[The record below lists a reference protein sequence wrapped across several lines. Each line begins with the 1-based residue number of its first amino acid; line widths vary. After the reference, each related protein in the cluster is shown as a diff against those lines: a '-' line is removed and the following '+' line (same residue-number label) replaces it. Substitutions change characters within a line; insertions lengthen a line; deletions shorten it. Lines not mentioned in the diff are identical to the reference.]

1 MHPTLCH
8 SILMEKKTYPQNE
21 CTIYAIPIHHY
32 TNTNMSHQNISIMH
46 TSHHNISSWFCL
58 DTDWKAIHLY
68 TPSIVCITHTCTYKS
83 HMGSTNTTPAPAYTH
98 FDLQPIRAYPRHQPW
113 HTFSQLSQY
122 HHHEHELSTHYTH
135 RTSIVNAPAI
145 SHVRRYNTI
154 AIVST
159 DWYQYQQLPPPTPIS
174 SHAHRIQHSP
184 HLLMNKD
191 NYPYIC
197 LYRLKF
203 NSSRIHRYASSAQ
216 RNIAHMHPHHIPH
229 GALPLLLAPTPTIHS
244 HLCIPCINLKLAI
257 QYNTIVSTDWCWHQQ
272 LPPTD
277 IFATS
282 PGIINCN
289 ITTSGRLTLESKSWN
304 TYTVSYEKYSYF

>member
-1 MHPTLCH
+1 
-8 SILMEKKTYPQNE
+8 
-21 CTIYAIPIHHY
+21 
-32 TNTNMSHQNISIMH
+32 
-46 TSHHNISSWFCL
+46 
-58 DTDWKAIHLY
+58 
-68 TPSIVCITHTCTYKS
+68 
-83 HMGSTNTTPAPAYTH
+83 
-98 FDLQPIRAYPRHQPW
+98 
-113 HTFSQLSQY
+113 
-122 HHHEHELSTHYTH
+122 
-135 RTSIVNAPAI
+135 
-145 SHVRRYNTI
+145 
-154 AIVST
+154 
-159 DWYQYQQLPPPTPIS
+159 
-174 SHAHRIQHSP
+174 
-184 HLLMNKD
+184 MNKD

-289 ITTSGRLTLESKSWN
+289 ITTLWSPHSREQVLKYIHCIVRKIFVLLDTKYTKRYTVPTQSPNNNETYAIYNNQHKNKQKYYQTKARQHLSPHFLVCANTTFWPSQITSSDPDQHRPIDTLQRILSFLAGTQTLLHTSGISISQHWLRLIKVSHGLLFTSLESLSQYKRAPTLRWEN
-304 TYTVSYEKYSYF
+304 KTILVK

>member
-1 MHPTLCH
+1 
-8 SILMEKKTYPQNE
+8 
-21 CTIYAIPIHHY
+21 
-32 TNTNMSHQNISIMH
+32 
-46 TSHHNISSWFCL
+46 
-58 DTDWKAIHLY
+58 
-68 TPSIVCITHTCTYKS
+68 
-83 HMGSTNTTPAPAYTH
+83 MGSTNTTPAPAYTH

-289 ITTSGRLTLESKSWN
+289 ITTLWSPHSREQVLKYIGTLYRTKNIRTFRYKIHKKVIPYLPITKQQRNICN
-304 TYTVSYEKYSYF
+304 TTTNTKTNKNTIKQKPDNIYHHTS